1 MQAPSFTAREHT
13 HELLLVAA
21 LKVKAS
27 EIGARGHR
35 KLSDLKDV
43 LAVGDRVKHGLV
55 VRERIAKLRDSRQL
69 HGVAEHNF
77 TRVRFFLAVYHLKE
91 RRLTGAVGTDHT
103 HNGARGHRE
112 GKVVNQQAVA
122 EPLRDVMK
130 LNDFV
135 PEALCDRNKDFI
147 RFIAALIFV
156 A

>member
-1 MQAPSFTAREHT
+1 M
-13 HELLLVAA
+13 LVAA
-21 LKVKAS
+21 LKVKAA

-43 LAVGDRVKHGLV
+43 LAVGDRVKHGLI
-55 VRERIAKLRDSRQL
+55 VRERIAKLRNGRQL
-69 HGVAEHNF
+69 HGVAEHDF
-77 TRVRFFLAVYHLKE
+77 TRVRFFLAVDHLKE
-91 RRLTGAVGTDHT
+91 RRLTGAVGTNHT

-112 GKVVNQQAVA
+112 GKVVNKKPVTK
-122 EPLRDVMK
+122 PFGNVMK

-135 PEALCDRNKDFI
+135 SETLCDRNKDFI